1 MLHSRRFE
9 GLFEDILIIIFSLSK
24 AVVCNYL
31 YHSKFIQGNLTIFEL
46 NFKINRVAGEIGILV
61 LLVTSGMIKTN
72 FEII

>member
-1 MLHSRRFE
+1 M
-9 GLFEDILIIIFSLSK
+9 IIIFSLSK

-31 YHSKFIQGNLTIFEL
+31 YDFIQGNLMIFEL
-46 NFKINRVAGEIGILV
+46 NFKINRVAGERYIGILV

>member
-1 MLHSRRFE
+1 M
-9 GLFEDILIIIFSLSK
+9 IIIFSLSK

-31 YHSKFIQGNLTIFEL
+31 YDSKFIQENLMIFEL
-46 NFKINRVAGEIGILV
+46 NFKINRVAGERYIGILV

>member
-1 MLHSRRFE
+1 M
-9 GLFEDILIIIFSLSK
+9 IIIFSLSK

-31 YHSKFIQGNLTIFEL
+31 YHSKFIQGNFMIFEL

-61 LLVTSGMIKTN
+61 LLATSGMIKTN